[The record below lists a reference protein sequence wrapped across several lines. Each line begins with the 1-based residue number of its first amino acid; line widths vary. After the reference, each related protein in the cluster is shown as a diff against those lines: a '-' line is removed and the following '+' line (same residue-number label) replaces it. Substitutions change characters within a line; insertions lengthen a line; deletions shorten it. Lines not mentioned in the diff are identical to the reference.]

1 MTKSAPG
8 AAYTVPMRIVWVDV
22 CFAVN
27 FAADYLLCLL
37 AARLCSAPLRRGRYA
52 LAALFGA
59 LWALAAAIAGG
70 ALRAPAGKLLS
81 AAALCLV
88 AFGGERGFARLC
100 AAFLALSAALGGA
113 LWALTLAFPGAPL
126 SPAALTAAFV
136 FFWAAASVF
145 LRGCA
150 SRREREIAAVEL
162 RFLGRSACFRAL
174 VDTGNSLSDPVS
186 GAHVMDV
193 SPAALRGV
201 FGEHAALFSLAE
213 PLEILSCADALD
225 ALRGRLRL
233 VPYASVGARGFL
245 VAFRPERLEVSGRER
260 RDLLVALSPSASGD
274 GFEGIL

>member
-1 MTKSAPG
+1 M
-8 AAYTVPMRIVWVDV
+8 
-22 CFAVN
+22 
-27 FAADYLLCLL
+27 
-37 AARLCSAPLRRGRYA
+37 
-52 LAALFGA
+52 
-59 LWALAAAIAGG
+59 
-70 ALRAPAGKLLS
+70 
-81 AAALCLV
+81 
-88 AFGGERGFARLC
+88 
-100 AAFLALSAALGGA
+100 
-113 LWALTLAFPGAPL
+113 
-126 SPAALTAAFV
+126 AAFV

-186 GAHVMDV
+186 GAHVMVV

>member
-186 GAHVMDV
+186 GAHVMV
-193 SPAALRGV
+193 V
-201 FGEHAALFSLAE
+201 
-213 PLEILSCADALD
+213 LSCADALD